1 MKEQSKNVQ
10 RETGQGGTKSARMHA
25 DNARERTKRHGT
37 SNSGDQGAY
46 ETSNKRTGGDRGNK
60 K

>member
-10 RETGQGGTKSARMHA
+10 SETGQGGSKSARMHT
-25 DNARERTKRHGT
+25 DNARELTKRQGT
-37 SNSGDQGAY
+37 SNSGDQGAH
-46 ETSNKRTGGDRGNK
+46 ETSNKKTGGDRGNK